1 MNGSSLFCS
10 SRLRPCLAFHSLLQ
24 VLVER
29 AGRRAAFFPIP
40 IQPHPIPGSV
50 VMSVIGPEKLSS
62 GLNVEQPEFVSLGS
76 KRNQWT

>member
-24 VLVER
+24 VLVHR

-40 IQPHPIPGSV
+40 IKPHPIPGSV

-62 GLNVEQPEFVSLGS
+62 GLNVEQPEFVSLS
-76 KRNQWT
+76 LKRNQWT